1 MLTAP
6 ARCARRERIR
16 LSQTLSRFTYALSWF
31 CVTGF
36 TELSMLGLKRKVKS
50 RCKVPPAA
58 FLPCCH
64 FPKSKL
70 PKSPKSQIPNPK
82 RLDFPILQSS
92 HAAFL
97 PFSDFPNPISR
108 IPRIPQ
114 IPFQAQKGGYRL
126 LSCCRRG
133 SRAVSGSILRLTS
146 GWFHTEHPAT
156 FFRLHVGSPHS
167 FSL

>member
-1 MLTAP
+1 MAFCGPNPGGLLLTAP

-16 LSQTLSRFTYALSWF
+16 LSQILSRFTYALSWF

-36 TELSMLGLKRKVKS
+36 TEVSMLGLKRKVKS

-58 FLPCCH
+58 LLPCCLATFLPSCH

-82 RLDFPILQSS
+82 HLDFPILQSS

-97 PFSDFPNPISR
+97 PFSDFPQSHFKLKR
-108 IPRIPQ
+108 E
-114 IPFQAQKGGYRL
+114 GVD
-126 LSCCRRG
+126 SC
-133 SRAVSGSILRLTS
+133 LD
-146 GWFHTEHPAT
+146 
-156 FFRLHVGSPHS
+156 VGSATGLSPAAHIRVVHNRQHATTAPYCA
-167 FSL
+167 